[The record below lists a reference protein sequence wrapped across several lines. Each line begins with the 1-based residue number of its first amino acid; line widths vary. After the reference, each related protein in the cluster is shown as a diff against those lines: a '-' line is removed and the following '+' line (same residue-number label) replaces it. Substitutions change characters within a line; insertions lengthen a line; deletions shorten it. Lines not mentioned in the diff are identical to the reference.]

1 MSFATCDLCDDFDG
15 KPEYGLRVVEPMFRI
30 YGGAPAFAGPIAT
43 LKVFEDN
50 SLVRERLGEP
60 GEGRVLV
67 IDGGGSR
74 RCALVGDQLG
84 ELAVK
89 NRWAGIVVYGCI
101 RDSAVIAQQAIG
113 VRALDT
119 HPKKSV
125 ITPVTIAADRLRSN
139 QGPRSEYFRRR

>member
-74 RCALVGDQLG
+74 RRNGG
-84 ELAVK
+84 
-89 NRWAGIVVYGCI
+89 GG
-101 RDSAVIAQQAIG
+101 
-113 VRALDT
+113 
-119 HPKKSV
+119 
-125 ITPVTIAADRLRSN
+125 RLR
-139 QGPRSEYFRRR
+139 RSRRTSGRQRRR